1 MIKLIYQIS
10 LSQKNKI
17 VIISYFILLITIF
30 IMPLPFRESKLDLF
44 INRIAYFNQYQEITL
59 ELLKLIIPI
68 YLLLI
73 LENHDNKF
81 LNSLTTYFSR
91 FKIINNKLFFYL
103 YINVLNYLLIVLIYY
118 LVPFVFKF
126 NFITDNNYF
135 IKALP
140 LLFDSLIITLLILLL
155 NRSKQKFYAY
165 IIVAIYLLLNFL
177 YAYNLTIAI
186 YYLLPFYSNYF
197 MNYQNTYIYQLCYL
211 QLLLILTY
219 CRYLREDFQ

>member
-59 ELLKLIIPI
+59 ELLKLIMPI

-103 YINVLNYLLIVLIYY
+103 YINILNYLLIVLVYY

-165 IIVAIYLLLNFL
+165 IIIAIYLLLNFL

-211 QLLLILTY
+211 LLLLILTY

>member
-91 FKIINNKLFFYL
+91 FKVINNKLFFYL
-103 YINVLNYLLIVLIYY
+103 YINILNYLLIVLFYY

-126 NFITDNNYF
+126 NFITDNNYL

-165 IIVAIYLLLNFL
+165 IIIAIYLLLNFL

-197 MNYQNTYIYQLCYL
+197 VNYQNTYIYQLCYL
-211 QLLLILTY
+211 LLLLILTY

>member
-211 QLLLILTY
+211 LLLLILTY

>member
-103 YINVLNYLLIVLIYY
+103 YINILNYLLIVLVYY

-165 IIVAIYLLLNFL
+165 IIIAIYLLLNFL

-211 QLLLILTY
+211 LLLLILTY